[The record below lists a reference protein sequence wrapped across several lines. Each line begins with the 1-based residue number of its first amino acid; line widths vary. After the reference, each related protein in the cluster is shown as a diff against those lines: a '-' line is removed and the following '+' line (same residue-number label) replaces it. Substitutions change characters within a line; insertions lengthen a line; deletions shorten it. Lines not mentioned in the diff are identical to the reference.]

1 MAGTGS
7 RGVRGWEH
15 GTGSPGPGKGGGRTR
30 HDSQKEL
37 RRGGAVAGGA
47 RLPEAGVGE
56 FLALDLVGVSFAGQ
70 PGHLLLKLLHLLNEL
85 CLLILQVVFLL
96 DAFIPARLGV
106 APVLQGPPLLLQADH
121 LILGEAPQVAVQ
133 LAHGHG
139 HELVV
144 GEAVLHAAATASR
157 CCRGRCVRPRP
168 GVAGRQLLRGAG
180 RAGGRR

>member
-1 MAGTGS
+1 MWDWGHGQGVRAGARAGAGTG
-7 RGVRGWEH
+7 
-15 GTGSPGPGKGGGRTR
+15 

-37 RRGGAVAGGA
+37 GRGGAVAGGA

-56 FLALDLVGVSFAGQ
+56 FLALDLVGVSLAGQ

-85 CLLILQVVFLL
+85 RLLILQVVLLL

-121 LILGEAPQVAVQ
+121 LVLGEAPQVAVQ

-139 HELVV
+139 HELIV
-144 GEAVLHAAATASR
+144 GEAVLHAAVTAR
-157 CCRGRCVRPRP
+157 RRRRGRRVRPGPR
-168 GVAGRQLLRGAG
+168 VASGQLLRRASGAG
-180 RAGGRR
+180 RRR